1 MKLSKRAQSALYRFT
16 QAGEVAPKA
25 VIAVVAYA
33 AQNPGLEYG
42 NYSSGWND
50 KAGRAAYFAESRQ
63 IAKDWR
69 NVKAAVSPWHGVT
82 DDDVIEAAQR
92 AFSGRLSVKWEAVS
106 INGVDMPCANC
117 GVRPGKEH
125 KRTCKGGNHLLTGR
139 RIRIEYCTGQYW
151 PTEYRKACAAV
162 LDLAGN
168 IAFARKQ
175 AAERQAA

>member
-1 MKLSKRAQSALYRFT
+1 MKLSKRAQYALYRFT
-16 QAGEVAPKA
+16 QAGEVAPQA

-42 NYSSGWND
+42 NYASGWND

-69 NVKAAVSPWHGVT
+69 AVKAAVSPWHGVT

-92 AFSGRLSVKWEAVS
+92 AFSGRLSVKRADD
-106 INGVDMPCANC
+106 G
-117 GVRPGKEH
+117 
-125 KRTCKGGNHLLTGR
+125 

-162 LDLAGN
+162 LDRASS
-168 IAFARKQ
+168 IAYERKCAQQQ
-175 AAERQAA
+175 AA